1 MPPRCVP
8 GVYLAYHPP
17 TLTNRFD
24 FRPTDAL
31 LRALAPRLSAASQMP
46 PACGVAKGDILERV
60 GRCRPTLRAWVVLE
74 DAVVPGSVPLGAL
87 GKV

>member
-1 MPPRCVP
+1 MAPRRLCRRS
-8 GVYLAYHPP
+8 
-17 TLTNRFD
+17 LTVSD
-24 FRPTDAL
+24 FRATDAFL
-31 LRALAPRLSAASQMP
+31 GALALRLSAATQMP
-46 PACGVAKGDILERV
+46 PAYGVAEGDILEWV

>member
-1 MPPRCVP
+1 MAPRRLCRRS
-8 GVYLAYHPP
+8 
-17 TLTNRFD
+17 LTVSD

>member
-1 MPPRCVP
+1 MAPRRLCRRS
-8 GVYLAYHPP
+8 
-17 TLTNRFD
+17 LTVSD

-46 PACGVAKGDILERV
+46 PAYGVAEGDILEWV
-60 GRCRPTLRAWVVLE
+60 GRCRSTLRAWVVLE

-87 GKV
+87 GKVQS